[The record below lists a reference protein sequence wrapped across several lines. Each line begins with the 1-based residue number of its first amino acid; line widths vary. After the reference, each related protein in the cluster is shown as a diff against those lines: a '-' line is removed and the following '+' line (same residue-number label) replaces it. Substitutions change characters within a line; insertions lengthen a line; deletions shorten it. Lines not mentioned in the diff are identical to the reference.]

1 MKFMSQISASLILKL
16 NPAVPRRYLFAIAG
30 VLWTVAGALLCV
42 RGEVWLEVFPLSTE
56 FAMETIGIGFA
67 VVGYFFLFLKV
78 VQKNI
83 DRIEQLPER
92 ACLFAFTAWHGY
104 IMIALM
110 IMIGFALRNSS
121 IPMYYLSIPYTAMGG
136 TLLIGSLR
144 FYRRFL
150 AARAH

>member
-1 MKFMSQISASLILKL
+1 MNASLISKL
-16 NPAVPRRYLFAIAG
+16 NPAVPRRYLFAVAG
-30 VLWTVAGALLCV
+30 LLWTVAGVVLCV
-42 RGEVWLEVFPLSTE
+42 RGELWLEVFPTGTE
-56 FAMETIGIGFA
+56 IAMETISIGLA
-67 VVGYFFLFLKV
+67 VVGYFLLFAEV

-104 IMIALM
+104 IMIAFM
-110 IMIGFALRNSS
+110 ILIGFTLRNSS

-144 FYRRFL
+144 FYRRFM
-150 AARAH
+150 AARPR